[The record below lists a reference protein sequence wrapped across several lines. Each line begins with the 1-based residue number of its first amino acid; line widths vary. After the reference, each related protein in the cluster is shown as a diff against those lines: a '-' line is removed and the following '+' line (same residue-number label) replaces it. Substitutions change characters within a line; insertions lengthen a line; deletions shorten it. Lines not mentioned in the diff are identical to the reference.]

1 MTCSWYITPSNRRD
15 PLFSCVSSSQQDIS
29 DLHGRIMEASVTIPE
44 NLFKQIQ
51 EEQEVNLT
59 NNVYNIF
66 VSMQS
71 SGKLFSIDE
80 NRYRLEDVTTDVV
93 GLKLCK
99 IHIYFCK

>member
-1 MTCSWYITPSNRRD
+1 MTCSWYITPNNHRD
-15 PLFSCVSSSQQDIS
+15 PLFSCVSSSQQDVS

-51 EEQEVNLT
+51 DEQDMNLT
-59 NNVYNIF
+59 SNVYNIF

-80 NRYRLEDVTTDVV
+80 ERYRLEDVTTDVV
-93 GLKLCK
+93 GLKLGK
-99 IHIYFCK
+99 IHEL